1 MPPTRRS
8 RGCRRT
14 GELAEALRGSGESSD
29 ASLRDLVR
37 LIDGNLVTF
46 DQRDRKSLYP
56 RRSYTGIIPRLL
68 A

>member
-1 MPPTRRS
+1 MYADWGAGGGAERS
-8 RGCRRT
+8 GK
-14 GELAEALRGSGESSD
+14 SSD

-56 RRSYTGIIPRLL
+56 RRTYTGIIPRLL